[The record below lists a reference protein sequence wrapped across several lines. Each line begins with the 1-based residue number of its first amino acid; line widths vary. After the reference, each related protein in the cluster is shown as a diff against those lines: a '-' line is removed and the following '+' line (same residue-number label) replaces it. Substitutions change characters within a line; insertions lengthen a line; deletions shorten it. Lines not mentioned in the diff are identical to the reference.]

1 MIKGMITEIL
11 IYSVSAIS
19 ALFITG
25 FSVHMFVGGLVSQE
39 AEYQLI
45 IAAACIIVASATA
58 YMAWDVI
65 QNRSGK
71 K

>member
-1 MIKGMITEIL
+1 MLTEIFF
-11 IYSVSAIS
+11 YAVAAVS

-25 FSVHMFVGGLVSQE
+25 FAVHMFVGGLVSQQT
-39 AEYQLI
+39 EYQLI
-45 IAAACIIVASATA
+45 AAACFIVACATA

-65 QNRSGK
+65 QKRSGK

>member
-1 MIKGMITEIL
+1 MLVEIL
-11 IYSVSAIS
+11 IFLVAGIG

-25 FSVHMFVGGLVSQE
+25 FSVHMLTGGLVSPE
-39 AEYQLI
+39 LEHRI
-45 IAAACIIVASATA
+45 IFVVCSIVFCAIA

-65 QNRSGK
+65 QRRTGK

>member
-1 MIKGMITEIL
+1 MRKGVLTEIL

-25 FSVHMFVGGLVSQE
+25 FAVHMFIGGLVSQ
-39 AEYQLI
+39 ATEYRL
-45 IAAACIIVASATA
+45 IAAACFIVACATA

-65 QNRSGK
+65 QKRSGK
-71 K
+71 Q

>member
-1 MIKGMITEIL
+1 MIKGMVTEIL
-11 IYSVSAIS
+11 IYSVSAIG

-25 FSVHMFVGGLVSQE
+25 FAVHMFVGGLVSQE
-39 AEYQLI
+39 TEYRLI
-45 IAAACIIVASATA
+45 AGACLVVASATA

>member
-1 MIKGMITEIL
+1 MNKGVLTEIL

-45 IAAACIIVASATA
+45 AAACIIVASATA

>member
-1 MIKGMITEIL
+1 MLTEIFF
-11 IYSVSAIS
+11 YAVSAIS

-25 FSVHMFVGGLVSQE
+25 FAVHMIVGGLVGKE
-39 AEYQLI
+39 TEYQLI
-45 IAAACIIVASATA
+45 AAACFIVACATA

-65 QNRSGK
+65 QKRSGK

>member
-1 MIKGMITEIL
+1 MIAEIL
-11 IYSVSAIS
+11 IYLVAAIS

-25 FSVHMFVGGLVSQE
+25 FTVHMFVGGLVSPE

-45 IAAACIIVASATA
+45 VVACLVVACVTA
-58 YMAWDVI
+58 YMTWDVI
-65 QNRSGK
+65 QRRTGK

>member
-1 MIKGMITEIL
+1 MLTEIFF
-11 IYSVSAIS
+11 YAVAAIS

-25 FSVHMFVGGLVSQE
+25 FAVHMFVGGLVSQQT
-39 AEYQLI
+39 EYQLI
-45 IAAACIIVASATA
+45 AAACFIVACATA

-65 QNRSGK
+65 QKRSGK